1 MKPLQHPVLADV
13 TLTGIFHALGDPVRL
28 KIARNLYEARTPLT
42 CLEAVDGIDD
52 LAASTRSHCFSV
64 LRQAGLI
71 RSQKEGRAC
80 YNSLRRDEL
89 EKKFPK
95 LLRNIFAQKSA

>member
-1 MKPLQHPVLADV
+1 MKPMLHPALEDV

-28 KIARNLYEARTPLT
+28 KIARNLFEARTPLT
-42 CLEAVDGIDD
+42 CLEAVEGIED
-52 LAASTRSHCFSV
+52 LPASTRSHCFSV

-80 YNSLRRDEL
+80 YNSLRREEL

-95 LLRNIFAQKSA
+95 LLRNIFAQENA